1 MEKRKIINT
10 SIILILFLY
19 TLFNRFFLLKN
30 YLKYAEFISAAFMIL
45 ITSLS
50 IYLYG
55 FKKSRNTK
63 LEKEVVSISRIV
75 IIIYFVIIY
84 GIGVF
89 AGFLKNAYSLKFF
102 GILNNIFSPIIIA
115 ICIELLR
122 YIFLEANKNHNKSI
136 VLITIAIILLDL
148 SINMRVLDFSSKS
161 EIFKIITSMGLPI
174 IIKNIVFTY
183 VSNHIG
189 YKIPIIYRLFV
200 DMYIFIVPI
209 LPNISEY
216 IISVLGICIPFTL
229 YLLSNRLIELNE
241 KGIEYNYRKK
251 AFSLT
256 DVPFILIIIILAYLI
271 SGYFKYSIIGIGS
284 ESMTGKINK
293 GDAVIVMK
301 VKSEKDFKKGD
312 IITYEYNGKTIVHRL
327 VEIKEE
333 NGKKKYIT
341 KGDANITEDNVDLY
355 IDDIKGVVKLRFPYI
370 AYPSIYYQ
378 NYLVRR

>member
-256 DVPFILIIIILAYLI
+256 DVPFILLIIILAYLI

-370 AYPSIYYQ
+370 AYTSI
-378 NYLVRR
+378 LLSELFS

>member
-174 IIKNIVFTY
+174 IIKNMVFTY

-251 AFSLT
+251 AFSFT
-256 DVPFILIIIILAYLI
+256 DVPFILLIIILAYLI

-370 AYPSIYYQ
+370 AYPSI
-378 NYLVRR
+378 LLLELFS

>member
-122 YIFLEANKNHNKSI
+122 YIFLEANKNHNKSM

-256 DVPFILIIIILAYLI
+256 DVPFILLIIILAYLI

-370 AYPSIYYQ
+370 AYPSI
-378 NYLVRR
+378 LLSELFS

>member
-122 YIFLEANKNHNKSI
+122 YIFLEANKN
-136 VLITIAIILLDL
+136 D
-148 SINMRVLDFSSKS
+148 
-161 EIFKIITSMGLPI
+161 
-174 IIKNIVFTY
+174 
-183 VSNHIG
+183 
-189 YKIPIIYRLFV
+189 
-200 DMYIFIVPI
+200 
-209 LPNISEY
+209 
-216 IISVLGICIPFTL
+216 
-229 YLLSNRLIELNE
+229 
-241 KGIEYNYRKK
+241 
-251 AFSLT
+251 
-256 DVPFILIIIILAYLI
+256 
-271 SGYFKYSIIGIGS
+271 
-284 ESMTGKINK
+284 
-293 GDAVIVMK
+293 
-301 VKSEKDFKKGD
+301 
-312 IITYEYNGKTIVHRL
+312 
-327 VEIKEE
+327 
-333 NGKKKYIT
+333 
-341 KGDANITEDNVDLY
+341 
-355 IDDIKGVVKLRFPYI
+355 
-370 AYPSIYYQ
+370 
-378 NYLVRR
+378 

>member
-19 TLFNRFFLLKN
+19 TLLNRFFLLKN

-256 DVPFILIIIILAYLI
+256 DVPFILLIIILAYLI

-370 AYPSIYYQ
+370 AYPSI
-378 NYLVRR
+378 LLSELFS

>member
-256 DVPFILIIIILAYLI
+256 DVPFILLIIILAYLI

-370 AYPSIYYQ
+370 AYPSI
-378 NYLVRR
+378 LLSELFS

>member
-19 TLFNRFFLLKN
+19 TLFNRFYLLNN
-30 YLKYAEFISAAFMIL
+30 YLKYAEFISAAFIII
-45 ITSLS
+45 ITFLS

-63 LEKEVVSISRIV
+63 IEKEVVSISRIV

-102 GILNNIFSPIIIA
+102 SILNNMISPIIISVF
-115 ICIELLR
+115 IELLR
-122 YIFLEANKNHNKSI
+122 YVLLKANEKHNKSI
-136 VLITIAIILLDL
+136 FLITFFIILLDL
-148 SINMRVLDFSSKS
+148 SINMRVLDFSNKT
-161 EIFKIITSMGLPI
+161 EVFKIITSMGFPI

-183 VSNHIG
+183 ISNHIG
-189 YKIPIIYRLFV
+189 YKIPIMYRLFI
-200 DMYIFIVPI
+200 DMYIFIIPI
-209 LPNISEY
+209 LPNVSEY
-216 IISVLGICIPFTL
+216 IISIIGICIPFTL
-229 YLLSNRLIELNE
+229 YIFSNRLIELNE

-251 AFSLT
+251 AFSFA
-256 DVPFILIIIILAYLI
+256 DAPFIILIVVLAYLI

-301 VKSEKDFKKGD
+301 VKNEKDFKKGD
-312 IITYEYNGKTIVHRL
+312 IVTYNYNGKTIVHRL
-327 VEIKEE
+327 VEIKDE
-333 NGKKKYIT
+333 NGIKKYIT
-341 KGDANITEDNVDLY
+341 KGDVNPTDDNIDLK
-355 IDDIKGVVKLRFPYI
+355 IEDIKGVVKFRFPYI
-370 AYPSIYYQ
+370 AYPSI
-378 NYLVRR
+378 LLSELFD

>member
-174 IIKNIVFTY
+174 IIKNMVFTY

-256 DVPFILIIIILAYLI
+256 DVPFILLIIILAYLI

-370 AYPSIYYQ
+370 AYPSI
-378 NYLVRR
+378 LLLELFS

>member
-1 MEKRKIINT
+1 
-10 SIILILFLY
+10 
-19 TLFNRFFLLKN
+19 
-30 YLKYAEFISAAFMIL
+30 
-45 ITSLS
+45 
-50 IYLYG
+50 
-55 FKKSRNTK
+55 
-63 LEKEVVSISRIV
+63 
-75 IIIYFVIIY
+75 
-84 GIGVF
+84 
-89 AGFLKNAYSLKFF
+89 
-102 GILNNIFSPIIIA
+102 
-115 ICIELLR
+115 
-122 YIFLEANKNHNKSI
+122 
-136 VLITIAIILLDL
+136 
-148 SINMRVLDFSSKS
+148 
-161 EIFKIITSMGLPI
+161 
-174 IIKNIVFTY
+174 
-183 VSNHIG
+183 
-189 YKIPIIYRLFV
+189 
-200 DMYIFIVPI
+200 MYIFIVPI

-216 IISVLGICIPFTL
+216 IISVLGICIPFVL

-256 DVPFILIIIILAYLI
+256 DVPFILLIIILAYLI

-355 IDDIKGVVKLRFPYI
+355 IDYIKGVVKLRFPYI
-370 AYPSIYYQ
+370 AYPSI
-378 NYLVRR
+378 LLSELFS

>member
-256 DVPFILIIIILAYLI
+256 DVPFILLIIILAYLI

-333 NGKKKYIT
+333 DGKKKYIT

-370 AYPSIYYQ
+370 AYPSI
-378 NYLVRR
+378 LLSELFS

>member
-174 IIKNIVFTY
+174 IIKNILFTY

-256 DVPFILIIIILAYLI
+256 DVPFILLIIILAYLI

-370 AYPSIYYQ
+370 AYPSI
-378 NYLVRR
+378 LLSELFS

>member
-55 FKKSRNTK
+55 FKKSRNTT

-122 YIFLEANKNHNKSI
+122 YIFLEATKNHNKSI

-161 EIFKIITSMGLPI
+161 EMFKIITSIGLPI

-216 IISVLGICIPFTL
+216 IISVLGICIPFVL

-251 AFSLT
+251 AFSLS
-256 DVPFILIIIILAYLI
+256 DVPFILLIIILAYLI

-370 AYPSIYYQ
+370 AYPSI
-378 NYLVRR
+378 LLSELFS

>member
-161 EIFKIITSMGLPI
+161 EMFKIITSMGLPI

-216 IISVLGICIPFTL
+216 IISVLGICIPFVL

-251 AFSLT
+251 AFSLS
-256 DVPFILIIIILAYLI
+256 DVPFILLIIILAYLI

-370 AYPSIYYQ
+370 AYPSI
-378 NYLVRR
+378 LLSELFS

>member
-256 DVPFILIIIILAYLI
+256 DVPLILLIIILAYLI

-333 NGKKKYIT
+333 DGKKKYIT

-370 AYPSIYYQ
+370 AYPSI
-378 NYLVRR
+378 LLSELFS

>member
-161 EIFKIITSMGLPI
+161 EMFKIITSMGLPI

-256 DVPFILIIIILAYLI
+256 DVPFILLIIILAYLI

-370 AYPSIYYQ
+370 AYPSI
-378 NYLVRR
+378 LLSELFS

>member
-1 MEKRKIINT
+1 MEKRNIINT

-30 YLKYAEFISAAFMIL
+30 CLKYAEFISAAFMIL

-256 DVPFILIIIILAYLI
+256 DVPFILLIIILAYLI

-370 AYPSIYYQ
+370 AYPSI
-378 NYLVRR
+378 LLSELFS

>member
-370 AYPSIYYQ
+370 AYPSI
-378 NYLVRR
+378 LLSELFS

>member
-1 MEKRKIINT
+1 M
-10 SIILILFLY
+10 
-19 TLFNRFFLLKN
+19 
-30 YLKYAEFISAAFMIL
+30 
-45 ITSLS
+45 
-50 IYLYG
+50 
-55 FKKSRNTK
+55 
-63 LEKEVVSISRIV
+63 
-75 IIIYFVIIY
+75 
-84 GIGVF
+84 
-89 AGFLKNAYSLKFF
+89 KNAYSLKFF

-251 AFSLT
+251 AFLFT
-256 DVPFILIIIILAYLI
+256 YVPFILLIIILAYLI

-370 AYPSIYYQ
+370 AYPNILLSE
-378 NYLVRR
+378 LFS

>member
-55 FKKSRNTK
+55 FKKSRNTT

-161 EIFKIITSMGLPI
+161 EMFKIITSIGLPI

-216 IISVLGICIPFTL
+216 IISVLGICIPFVL

-251 AFSLT
+251 AFSLS
-256 DVPFILIIIILAYLI
+256 DVPFILLIIILAYLI

-370 AYPSIYYQ
+370 AYPSI
-378 NYLVRR
+378 LLSELFS